1 MKYHYEYKEKNGRK
15 IIGRDLEVIEFY
27 DNNIRLFGI
36 VTINQLLDKRPWQKI
51 LNMEEIEYL
60 KICPMIEKEGK

>member
-51 LNMEEIEYL
+51 LNMEEIDYL

>member
-1 MKYHYEYKEKNGRK
+1 MKYYYEYKEKNGRK

-36 VTINQLLDKRPWQKI
+36 VNINQLLDKRPWQKI
-51 LNMEEIEYL
+51 LNMKEIEYL
-60 KICPMIEKEGK
+60 KICPMIEKEEK